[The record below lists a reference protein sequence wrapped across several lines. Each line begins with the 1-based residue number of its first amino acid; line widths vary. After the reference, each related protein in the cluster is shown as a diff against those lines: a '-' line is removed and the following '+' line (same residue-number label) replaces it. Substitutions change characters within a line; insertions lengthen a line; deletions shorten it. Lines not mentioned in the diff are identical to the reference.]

1 MFCRFDR
8 FHKRPVNFH
17 RYWWNS
23 HRLGGDSHRCWRNS
37 HRFGRN
43 SHRCWRN
50 SHRMRRNFH
59 RMRRSSHRMRRNSHR
74 TRRNFRLPSTWWRL
88 SPVGA
93 AVYFRR
99 SSCNFG
105 GIIFV
110 SFVFSVSRH
119 PSAPPPI
126 ALGSICLLRPPHI
139 STTCPSGAVIV
150 VGVARVAMAM
160 SVRGS

>member
-50 SHRMRRNFH
+50 SHRMRRNSH

-110 SFVFSVSRH
+110 SFVFFSFSTPLCTPPDSPGIYLSITAASHINHLPVGRRH
-119 PSAPPPI
+119 RRW
-126 ALGSICLLRPPHI
+126 CR
-139 STTCPSGAVIV
+139 
-150 VGVARVAMAM
+150 ARGHGH
-160 SVRGS
+160 VRAW